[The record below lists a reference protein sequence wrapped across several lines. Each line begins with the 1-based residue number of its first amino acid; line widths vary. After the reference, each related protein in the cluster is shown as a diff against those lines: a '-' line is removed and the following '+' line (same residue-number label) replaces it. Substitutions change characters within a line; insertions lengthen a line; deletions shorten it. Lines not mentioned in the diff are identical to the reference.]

1 MGIHQNLHSQC
12 SRGNGVD
19 ETEIVQCYHEL
30 PKIHLKFRLCSVQ
43 TARNDRNRIALE
55 TTICESQTL
64 LLLLTC
70 NKLRCN
76 LFQSCKLCWYETLQQ
91 EQIHPVTQRP
101 LISCLIYKCVFLL
114 CMNCSLFGIL
124 SYKLVIIYGEKNQQL
139 ANKSFVFDVYRWE
152 SWHKFN

>member
-1 MGIHQNLHSQC
+1 MRTFFG
-12 SRGNGVD
+12 
-19 ETEIVQCYHEL
+19 CYHEL

-43 TARNDRNRIALE
+43 TARNDRTRIALE

-101 LISCLIYKCVFLL
+101 LISCLIYKCVFFALHE
-114 CMNCSLFGIL
+114 LFIIWHFIL
-124 SYKLVIIYGEKNQQL
+124 QISHYLWGKNQQL